1 MISSIICILK
11 NASISWEAFLH
22 IALPAMII
30 EFIIEEIL
38 INIFADKHSKE
49 DDYAQESGRH
59 FKIKAN

>member
-11 NASISWEAFLH
+11 TTSMSWETFLH

-30 EFIIEEIL
+30 EFIIDEIF
-38 INIFADKHSKE
+38 INTFADKHSKE

-59 FKIKAN
+59 FKFKAN